1 MDAHYH
7 SFYHCTLLLK
17 GDLAYF
23 QQDQMLRMQPGDL
36 LFTPIYCN
44 HSLYIFPPETSYF
57 CLSFSQEMMDALVSC
72 FPKLKKDFSNLPPII
87 HMPRHERERLVHLL
101 YCLMDEQNTSAD
113 SPFQIGNML
122 VISALQLMVRDV
134 YTTQLLDRK
143 QPSESNYSA
152 VISCIRYIEQHLSDS
167 IGTEDL
173 VKVAALSQSS
183 LYNAFKLHTGMPIRQ
198 YITERRIQQSLRLLR
213 PVHHRRCRRRG
224 LSGFFHLLPQFCQ
237 MHGRLP
243 LRGGKAAEPR
253 ALQERLGDPRPSE
266 RLHRLHPL
274 LRRLQAAGHLS
285 GKHLSR
291 GGSEQM
297 HPLRRMHRHLHLRM
311 YAGGSGAALPRPKAA
326 GRGLIAK
333 KLRGGPFSAEL
344 MFYCPLG
351 KLNSQKSPSRP
362 RFSSRKSPC
371 SSQMQLR
378 RSSRE
383 RAFCSRNAPSASPS
397 GR

>member
-1 MDAHYH
+1 MNNLNRQLLFASKQNYHIYIGERYTGKVDAHYH

-213 PVHHRRCRRRG
+213 DGRSITDAAAAV
-224 LSGFFHLLPQFCQ
+224 GFQDFSTYYRNFVKC
-237 MHGRLP
+237 MGVS
-243 LRGGKAAEPR
+243 
-253 ALQERLGDPRPSE
+253 PSE
-266 RLHRLHPL
+266 VAKRLNRAHSKSGSEVP
-274 LRRLQAAGHLS
+274 GHLNACIGCILCS
-285 GKHLSR
+285 AACKQQAISLVNTYPVVDLNKCTRCGECIGICICGCTPVDPALLS
-291 GGSEQM
+291 
-297 HPLRRMHRHLHLRM
+297 P
-311 YAGGSGAALPRPKAA
+311 APK
-326 GRGLIAK
+326 
-333 KLRGGPFSAEL
+333 PPAE
-344 MFYCPLG
+344 G
-351 KLNSQKSPSRP
+351 
-362 RFSSRKSPC
+362 
-371 SSQMQLR
+371 
-378 RSSRE
+378 
-383 RAFCSRNAPSASPS
+383 
-397 GR
+397 